1 MKLININNLSKKYQT
16 KDKEI
21 HAIDNIS
28 FDINEGEIISI
39 VGPSGCGKS
48 TLLNI
53 LAGFESY
60 TGSIR
65 KNKPIK
71 IGYMFQN
78 DCLLPYL
85 NVYKNAS
92 LGLLLSKKSNYEYVD
107 TLLKKYNL
115 YDFIDSFPS
124 SLSGGMR
131 QRLALIRTLAI
142 KPNILFLD
150 EPFSK
155 LDEQTRKKV
164 SEDVINIIRE
174 LKVTTILITHDIN
187 EAINLSDRI
196 IVLSNRPCHIKNIYN
211 KNDED
216 LYNKIWDNLNE
227 RWKKEIFKKNK
238 V

>member
-227 RWKKEIFKKNK
+227 R
-238 V
+238 